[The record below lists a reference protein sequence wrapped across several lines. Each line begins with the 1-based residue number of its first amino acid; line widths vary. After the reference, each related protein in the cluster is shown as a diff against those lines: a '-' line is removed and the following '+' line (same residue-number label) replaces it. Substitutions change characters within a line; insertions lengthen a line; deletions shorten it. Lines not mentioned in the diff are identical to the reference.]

1 MLLQQLI
8 NALVVG
14 SVYALIAMGLTMV
27 YGVLRIL
34 HIAHAAI
41 YALGAYAGLFSFLFF
56 HNFLIA
62 FLIAMVT
69 CALAGILMQRFIYL
83 PLLESPRIVPLIAS
97 IGLFIFMEDLYRLV
111 AGPYIL
117 AFPVDLGFSG
127 IHFLGVTLT
136 SYQLLILMVTFI
148 LLGFVWLIIA
158 RTKIGLAWKATAQDV
173 ETAIS
178 FGVNI
183 NKIIALNFIL
193 GSALAAAAGV
203 LIGIYYNSV
212 YPAMGSVPAYKML
225 AIVVLGGLGSVTG
238 TVVAALII
246 GFAETLMVGYIGFVL
261 PRDAIAFIALIL
273 ILMFRPE
280 GLFGKISR

>member
-62 FLIAMVT
+62 FLIAMVI
-69 CALAGILMQRFIYL
+69 CALAGILMQQFIYL

-97 IGLFIFMEDLYRLV
+97 IGLFTFMEDLYRLV

-117 AFPVDLGFSG
+117 PFPVNLGFSG
-127 IHFLGVTLT
+127 IHFFGVTLT
-136 SYQLLILMVTFI
+136 SHQLLILVVTFI

-158 RTKIGLAWKATAQDV
+158 RTRIGLAWKATAQDV

-183 NKIIALNFIL
+183 NKIIALNFTL

-246 GFAETLMVGYIGFVL
+246 GFAETLMVGYIGFIL

-280 GLFGKISR
+280 GLFGRVNR

>member
-62 FLIAMVT
+62 FLIAMCT
-69 CALAGILMQRFIYL
+69 CALAGILIQRFIYL

-97 IGLFIFMEDLYRLV
+97 IGLFIFMEDLYRLI

-117 AFPVDLGFSG
+117 AFPVDLGLSDL
-127 IHFLGVTLT
+127 HFQGLTLT
-136 SYQLLILMVTFI
+136 SHQLLILIVTLI
-148 LLGFVWLIIA
+148 LLGFVWLIIT
-158 RTKIGLAWKATAQDV
+158 RTRIGLAWKATAQDV

-238 TVVAALII
+238 TVVGALII
-246 GFAETLMVGYIGFVL
+246 GFAETMMVGYIGFIL

-273 ILMFRPE
+273 ILMVRPE
-280 GLFGKISR
+280 GLFGHINR

>member
-14 SVYALIAMGLTMV
+14 SVYALVALGLTMV

-41 YALGAYAGLFSFLFF
+41 YALGAYVGLFSFLFF
-56 HNFLIA
+56 HNFVIA
-62 FLIAMVT
+62 FLIAIIS
-69 CALAGILMQRFIYL
+69 CALAGILVQRFIYL

-97 IGLFIFMEDLYRLV
+97 IGLFTFMEDLYRLV
-111 AGPYIL
+111 AGPYIR

-127 IHFLGVTLT
+127 AHFWGATLT
-136 SYQLLILMVTFI
+136 SHQIFILIVTFV
-148 LLGFVWLIIA
+148 LLGFVWLII
-158 RTKIGLAWKATAQDV
+158 TKTRIGLAWKATAQDV

-178 FGVNI
+178 FGVNV

-193 GSALAAAAGV
+193 GSTLAASAGV

-225 AIVVLGGLGSVTG
+225 AIVVLGGLGSVIG

-280 GLFGKISR
+280 GLFGRVSR